1 MTTLQTVQ
9 KLIAS
14 ELDVDPATLDPNRP
28 LQELGIDSLTVMECL
43 FKVEDE
49 FKITVNG
56 SSNLAV
62 STLQDIADMV
72 DALVLAKAPEV
83 S

>member
-9 KLIAS
+9 KIIAS
-14 ELDVDPATLDPNRP
+14 ELDLDPAALDPNRP

-43 FKVEDE
+43 FKIEDE
-49 FKITVNG
+49 FEISV
-56 SSNLAV
+56 SSSGIAV
-62 STLQDIADMV
+62 TTLQDIADMV
-72 DALVLAKAPEV
+72 DALVLAKATEV

>member
-9 KLIAS
+9 KIIAS
-14 ELDVDPATLDPNRP
+14 ELDVDPSKLDPNRP

-43 FKVEDE
+43 FKIEDE
-49 FKITVNG
+49 FKISV
-56 SSNLAV
+56 SSTGLSV

-72 DALVLAKAPEV
+72 DALVLAKASEV
-83 S
+83 P